1 MADTRTWRT
10 VRRRLAPP
18 VAVAALVLPLVAGCG
33 GSSSQPDPDGHA
45 TAPAQDAAQKPP
57 SAAAVGDATFRDRDL
72 VISAGCTVPA
82 SRPAKV
88 WVEGFEPG
96 SWKKV
101 ASVEFTV
108 PATAVVGPRSGT
120 RLSALQDLCAGN
132 FPRPPGGS
140 DNASDNA
147 FGPRIRQLFD
157 RDFSRLALVTTDDRT
172 GASHVGYVDLKGT
185 FTDLTGTAAGFT
197 STPKEK
203 DALFAPDGG
212 SVWFTYR
219 DPNGQDHVASREL
232 AADHKLT
239 EQWSGAPAA
248 FGDLALTLGGNPLR
262 GVTGGS
268 VRFSPDGKRAVG
280 YVDGEGQNVVTV
292 TASGLLKAD
301 GHAGAIKDVDC
312 RPSGWIDNHTLL
324 CAPAAN
330 GSPKPP
336 YQNNLWTLDLDRM
349 NPNDN
354 SNAKDGAGP
363 VLLPATDRKNI
374 PQAVS
379 ADGKKLL
386 FRSFQGDQENA
397 FVTDL
402 VPGAQPQQVTPQEA
416 ATALGDVDVV
426 LEWR

>member
-1 MADTRTWRT
+1 M
-10 VRRRLAPP
+10 
-18 VAVAALVLPLVAGCG
+18 
-33 GSSSQPDPDGHA
+33 
-45 TAPAQDAAQKPP
+45 
-57 SAAAVGDATFRDRDL
+57 
-72 VISAGCTVPA
+72 PA

-108 PATAVVGPRSGT
+108 PATAVVGSRPGAGAK
-120 RLSALQDLCAGN
+120 LSALQELCAGN
-132 FPRPPGGS
+132 FPTSGS
-140 DNASDNA
+140 SNDNASDNA
-147 FGPRIRQLFD
+147 FGPRVRQLFD
-157 RDFSRLALVTTDDRT
+157 HDFSRLAVVTTDDKT
-172 GASHVGYVDLKGT
+172 GASHVGYVDRKGN
-185 FTDLTGTAAGFT
+185 FTDLTGTSSGFA
-197 STPKEK
+197 STPQEK

-219 DPNGQDHVASREL
+219 DPSGQDHIASRDL
-232 AADHKLT
+232 TSDHRLT
-239 EQWSGAPAA
+239 EQWSGSPAG
-248 FGDLALTLGGNPLR
+248 FGDLGLTLGGSPLH

-268 VRFSPDGKRAVG
+268 VYFSPDGKRAVA

-292 TASGLLKAD
+292 TSSGLLKAD
-301 GHAGAIKDVDC
+301 GSASQIKDMDC

-324 CAPAAN
+324 CAPTKI

-336 YQNNLWTLDLDRM
+336 YQNNLWTLDVDRM
-349 NPNDN
+349 HPNDYD
-354 SNAKDGAGP
+354 NAMDAAGP

-374 PQAVS
+374 PQVIS

-386 FRSFQGDQENA
+386 FRSVQGNQETA

-402 VPGAQPQQVTPQEA
+402 SPGAQPQQVTPQEA
-416 ATALGDVDVV
+416 ATALGYGDVV